1 MDSINKLTFAD
12 LLLTEEKS
20 VFRYLEGQNN
30 PIVNVDSY
38 YDDEIK
44 QIKSN
49 IKVLSQSKGKEF
61 FYSHFG
67 TPYRVTVI
75 NTVGG
80 TGYFL
85 RKLKIPVPHLIS
97 LVSLLAFCQHSN
109 HWVK

>member
-44 QIKSN
+44 QIKATLKCSVN
-49 IKVLSQSKGKEF
+49 LKERSFSTLILELHIVL
-61 FYSHFG
+61 
-67 TPYRVTVI
+67 P
-75 NTVGG
+75 
-80 TGYFL
+80 
-85 RKLKIPVPHLIS
+85 
-97 LVSLLAFCQHSN
+97 
-109 HWVK
+109 